1 MSQETLTTPEFS
13 FRYDKHLFEIVE
25 DNDKGGNI
33 DEMSKF
39 NDFVLMQ
46 KMMTLQIDIIMP
58 NLNSV
63 EDDQDHNDEYSL
75 NAQQARKKIMNQ
87 EKDKNVKQI
96 LSVKTR
102 IDQIE
107 REIDVFAALM

>member
-1 MSQETLTTPEFS
+1 M
-13 FRYDKHLFEIVE
+13 D

-63 EDDQDHNDEYSL
+63 EDDQDPNDEYSL
-75 NAQQARKKIMNQ
+75 NAQLARKKVMNH

>member
-1 MSQETLTTPEFS
+1 
-13 FRYDKHLFEIVE
+13 
-25 DNDKGGNI
+25 
-33 DEMSKF
+33 
-39 NDFVLMQ
+39 MQ

-63 EDDQDHNDEYSL
+63 EDDQDPNDEYSL
-75 NAQQARKKIMNQ
+75 NAQLARKKVMNQ

>member
-1 MSQETLTTPEFS
+1 M
-13 FRYDKHLFEIVE
+13 D

-63 EDDQDHNDEYSL
+63 EDDQDPNDEYSL
-75 NAQQARKKIMNQ
+75 NAQLARKKVMNQ